1 VLKAARAYE
10 LLTQIYY
17 FRGDRIRIIHATLRA
32 TNLAE
37 HAKLAPVL
45 AVQYSNLGAICGVV
59 PLRKRAER
67 YLGFASELSKQLGM
81 PTVTAKVSL
90 LSGLY
95 WTSIGEW
102 QKAKSLY
109 EPALGQ
115 ALRLGDTRRWSEL
128 AVSLETIISPWLLN
142 PTYGGK
148 QHWGELVEKIC
159 QTARASGDPQVLGS
173 GLTGA
178 VRGYNV
184 LGMDARAQTYLEE
197 LSPLVREQSSVLE
210 PIHWLEGAAYLADAA
225 LDRGDIAAWQH
236 WLEQAALSMKAVS
249 PTIKTRTLP
258 ALSAA
263 FRAAM
268 RPSGQS
274 ESAVIRD
281 IRSRLATASA
291 ANLGRFAHIYPI
303 GRPRAALFRGDIEA
317 HQGKTARAAKLW
329 RQALADALMLNMPA
343 DALASLARLRAA
355 GLSLVEADLSA
366 TQRLDA
372 SLLDRDSEFRKTA
385 ELAAA
390 ALAIGGGGAV
400 A

>member
-1 VLKAARAYE
+1 
-10 LLTQIYY
+10 
-17 FRGDRIRIIHATLRA
+17 
-32 TNLAE
+32 
-37 HAKLAPVL
+37 
-45 AVQYSNLGAICGVV
+45 VQYSNLGAICGVI

-67 YLGFASELSKQLGM
+67 YLGFASELTKQLGM
-81 PTVTAKVSL
+81 PTVDAKVSL

-102 QKAKSLY
+102 QKAKSLF

-128 AVSLETIISPWLLN
+128 AVSLETIISPWFLN
-142 PTYGGK
+142 PAYGGK
-148 QHWGELVEKIC
+148 QHWGELVDKIC
-159 QTARASGDPQVLGS
+159 HTARASGDPQVLGS

-178 VRGYNV
+178 VRGYHV
-184 LGMDARAQTYLEE
+184 LGMETRAQTYLDE
-197 LSPLVREQSSVLE
+197 LSPLVREQSLALE

-268 RPSGQS
+268 RQPGLD
-274 ESAVIRD
+274 ESVVTRD
-281 IRSRLATASA
+281 IRLKLATASV
-291 ANLGRFAHIYPI
+291 ANLARFARIYPI

-317 HQGKTARAAKLW
+317 YQGNAARAAKFW
-329 RQALADALMLNMPA
+329 RRAFADALLLNMPA

-355 GLSLVEADLSA
+355 GLSLVEPDLSA
-366 TQRLDA
+366 MQRLDV

-390 ALAIGGGGAV
+390 ALSTGGGGAV